1 MFRSKAKQKVSESVP
16 KSFWV
21 VIVCISTKC
30 SWTAVLWKLTQSTI
44 VNVIQLIMPKTV
56 PSSTSILQGDNIKN
70 SKNTGFVKN
79 SISKSQNLTVVFI
92 ESLFELKWTISTFFN
107 NSKVLRKLKLTK
119 PALLRNTG
127 HWKF

>member
-1 MFRSKAKQKVSESVP
+1 M
-16 KSFWV
+16 
-21 VIVCISTKC
+21 T
-30 SWTAVLWKLTQSTI
+30 
-44 VNVIQLIMPKTV
+44 VIQLIMPKTV
-56 PSSTSILQGDNIKN
+56 PSSTSILQGDNINN

-127 HWKF
+127 H